1 MWHVRITT
9 YYYRGVNIFY
19 LLADHHDAAI
29 FRLKKKIE
37 KNTETRR
44 EGTQQEIAGNIAPP
58 AVCMPICAPP
68 AGVYVSAGT
77 RQKDRVYDS
86 SVSVSDKKILHDVI
100 SAACAPAPEARY
112 IKMT

>member
-29 FRLKKKIE
+29 FRLKKKMR
-37 KNTETRR
+37 KTQKRGDTTRNCR
-44 EGTQQEIAGNIAPP
+44 KHCSARR
-58 AVCMPICAPP
+58 MPICAPP